1 MHLLISFL
9 VGIVIGLVM
18 TIPLGP
24 TSIYVAQKTMDHET
38 RKGLFVSLGSVII
51 DILYCLVITLGLM
64 SLVSPFLRNI
74 WVQLGLSLFL
84 ILYGVKMLFFDRKAK
99 PHSMGQLE
107 KKVEQVKDTKDTLNV
122 LLGTVMAISNPTLF
136 LSWTAVLSFIS
147 AHGLVHDTVW
157 DKVIFSFA
165 TGFGSFCWFAGLA
178 VFVRSRRHTMS
189 PKFVGMAGT
198 IAAIVVIGFGVYFSI
213 SVFTQLNHPS

>member
-1 MHLLISFL
+1 MQLLISFL
-9 VGIVIGLVM
+9 VGTVIGIVM

-24 TSIYVAQKTMDHET
+24 TSIYVAQKTLNHET

-84 ILYGVKMLFFDRKAK
+84 ILYGVKMLFFDGKVK
-99 PHSMGQLE
+99 PHAMGSLE
-107 KKVEQVKDTKDTLNV
+107 KKVEQVRDTKDTLNV

-165 TGFGSFCWFAGLA
+165 TGFGSFAWFAGLA

-189 PKFVGMAGT
+189 PKFVGFTAD
-198 IAAIVVIGFGVYFSI
+198 
-213 SVFTQLNHPS
+213 SVRRMPSDSSWKTPTVSPR